1 MIPWNCF
8 TGVLDRSVTVK
19 KKNKLLIGFAIMDII
34 IMVMVL
40 VVKNNHVVV
49 EREEKQSNAAAA
61 NILANGND
69 SLDEYKNNEIANM
82 PKIVYDNMT
91 MDQLSAKLDKTLT
104 TAMSGKGRLIAGYSL
119 QNGVDPYMAT
129 AIILQETGC
138 AFNCSSMVST
148 CNNVGGQKGSG
159 CGAYAAFPTLDDGIK
174 GFIDNLR
181 NNFVSK
187 GLTTPEA
194 IGPRYAESGA
204 WTERVN
210 YYINY
215 IKAR

>member
-1 MIPWNCF
+1 M
-8 TGVLDRSVTVK
+8 K
-19 KKNKLLIGFAIMDII
+19 KRNKLLLGFAIMDILI
-34 IMVMVL
+34 IVMVL
-40 VVKNNHVVV
+40 VVKNSTVVV
-49 EREEKQSNAAAA
+49 ETDTKQSNVAAA
-61 NILANGND
+61 NILVNGSE
-69 SLDEYKNNEIANM
+69 SLDQYKIKEIDSM
-82 PKIVYDNMT
+82 PEIVYDNMT
-91 MDQLSAKLDKTLT
+91 IDQLSAKIDNTLT
-104 TAMSGKGRLIAGYSL
+104 SAMSGKGRLIAEYSL

-138 AFNCSSMVST
+138 AFGCSGMVVS

-159 CGAYAAFPTLDDGIK
+159 CGDYAAFPTLDDGIR

-187 GLTTPEA
+187 GLTTPET

-215 IKAR
+215 VKAH